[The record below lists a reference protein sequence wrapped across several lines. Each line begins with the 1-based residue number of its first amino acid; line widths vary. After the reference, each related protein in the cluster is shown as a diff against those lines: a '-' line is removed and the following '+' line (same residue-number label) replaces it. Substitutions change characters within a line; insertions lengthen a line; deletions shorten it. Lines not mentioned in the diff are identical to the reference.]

1 MTQDLKTLAL
11 VYHQN
16 KTPGKI
22 GISPTKPLVT
32 QEDLALAYSP
42 GVAEPVKEIH
52 KNVEN
57 IYKYTARGNMV
68 AVISNGTAILGLGN
82 LGAAAS
88 KPVMEG
94 KAVLFKRFAD
104 VDAIDLEVDTTNP
117 DEFISAIK
125 HLGYSFG
132 GINLEDI
139 KAPECFY
146 IEDALRKALDIP
158 VFHDDQHG
166 TAIIVLAG
174 LINAALIA
182 GKELKNLKIVVNG
195 AGAAAIACLDLLTA
209 FEVNKDNVVLC
220 DTLGVVHKGRKNRM
234 NQWKERYATELGL
247 RSLEEAI
254 KGADVFL
261 GLSVKGA
268 LSTDMVKKM
277 APKPIIFALANPDPE
292 ITPDQVRSVR
302 NDAIVATGRSDYPNQ
317 VNNLMG
323 FPYIFRGALDV
334 RAREINTEMKIAA
347 ALTLAK
353 MAREIV
359 PTQVSKAMK
368 GKKMVFGPE
377 YIIPSPFDPRL
388 IIDLPIAV
396 AKAAIETGVAGK
408 KDLDFAKYRRDLASR
423 LNPSANYLNTV
434 LSKIPKNKRI
444 ILADGEDIETIKAA
458 FKIRDRLGCTPVI
471 IGRTKI
477 VQPLLNEVSKDNIS
491 GIELTNAVLSKDTE
505 QYVLFLYE
513 KLQRLGYTK
522 QDCANLV
529 KNDKNIFAACML
541 AFGGADSLIMGNTRD
556 YDKCFSLLS
565 KIVGTSSNIPI
576 FEYYNILD
584 SDNTLM
590 VVDPSPTWSE
600 ASSSEL
606 AQIILKSAKIM
617 RNLGLVPSVAL
628 VSYQNFAD
636 CKYNARTKEVLSILD
651 SMKVDFE
658 YDGNMTPDVA
668 LNPSLMKLYPFCKL
682 SSPANILIMPNS
694 EVAAI
699 SLKMLSQLLGTKTH
713 VMGPILSGFK
723 KNIQLHHFTASEI
736 FDMAV
741 ISLME

>member
-1 MTQDLKTLAL
+1 MNQDFKTRAL
-11 VYHQN
+11 SYHQN

-22 GISPTKPLVT
+22 GITPTKPLVT

-52 KNVEN
+52 KDVNN
-57 IYKYTARGNMV
+57 IYKYTSRGNMV
-68 AVISNGTAILGLGN
+68 AVISNGSAILGLGN

-104 VDAIDLEVDTTNP
+104 VDAIDLEVDTSDP

-146 IEDALRKALDIP
+146 IEDTLRKALDIP

-174 LINAALIA
+174 LINAALIG
-182 GKELKNLKIVVNG
+182 GKDLKNLKVIVNG
-195 AGAAAIACLDLLTA
+195 AGAAAIACLDLLTS
-209 FEVNKDNVVLC
+209 FEVNKENVVLC
-220 DTLGVVHKGRKNRM
+220 DTLGVVHKERKNGM
-234 NQWKERYATELGL
+234 NQWKEKYATNLNV
-247 RSLEEAI
+247 RTLEEAM
-254 KGADVFL
+254 KGADIFL

-268 LSTDMVKKM
+268 LSPEMVKKM
-277 APKPIIFALANPDPE
+277 APNPIIFALANPDPE
-292 ITPDQVRSVR
+292 ITPDQVYRIR

-347 ALTLAK
+347 ALALAK

-359 PTQVSKAMK
+359 PTQVSQAMK
-368 GKKMVFGPE
+368 GRKMAFGFE

-388 IIDLPIAV
+388 IVDVPIAV
-396 AKAAIETGVAGK
+396 AKAAIDSGVARK
-408 KDLDFAKYRRDLASR
+408 KDLDFDQYRRDLASR

-444 ILADGEDIETIKAA
+444 LLADGEDVETVKAA
-458 FKIRDRLGCTPVI
+458 LKIRDRLGCTPVI
-471 IGRTKI
+471 VGREKI
-477 VQPLLNEVSKDNIS
+477 VQPLLHEIGKNNIS
-491 GIELTNAVLSKDTE
+491 GIDLINPVLNPDTE
-505 QYVLFLYE
+505 QYILFLHE

-529 KNDKNIFAACML
+529 KNDKNIFSACML
-541 AFGGADSLIMGNTRD
+541 AFGSADSLIMGNTRD
-556 YDKCFSLLS
+556 YDECFSLLS
-565 KIVGTSSNIPI
+565 KIVGTSSSSPI

-584 SDNTLM
+584 ADNTLM
-590 VVDPSPTWSE
+590 VVDPSPTWAE
-600 ASSSEL
+600 ASASDL
-606 AQIILKSAKIM
+606 AQIVLKSAKIM
-617 RNLGLVPSVAL
+617 RNLGLTPSVGL
-628 VSYQNFAD
+628 ISYQNFAD
-636 CKYNARTKEVLSILD
+636 CKYNARTQKVSDILD

-682 SSPANILIMPNS
+682 SNPANILVMPNS
-694 EVAAI
+694 EIAAI
-699 SLKMLSQLLGTKTH
+699 SLKMISQLMGSKTH

>member
-1 MTQDLKTLAL
+1 MNQDFKTLAL
-11 VYHQN
+11 FYHQN

-52 KNVEN
+52 KDINN

-94 KAVLFKRFAD
+94 KSVLFKRFAD

-125 HLGYSFG
+125 YLGYSFG

-174 LINAALIA
+174 LINASLIA

-195 AGAAAIACLDLLTA
+195 AGAAAIACIDLLTS
-209 FEVNKDNVVLC
+209 FEVNKDNIVLC
-220 DTLGVVHKGRKNRM
+220 DTLGVVHNGRDKGM
-234 NQWKERYATELGL
+234 NQWKEKYATNLSA

-268 LSTDMVKKM
+268 LSPEMVKKM
-277 APKPIIFALANPDPE
+277 APNPIIFALANPDPE
-292 ITPDQVRSVR
+292 ITPDQAHSVR

-396 AKAAIETGVAGK
+396 AKAAIETKVAG
-408 KDLDFAKYRRDLASR
+408 
-423 LNPSANYLNTV
+423 
-434 LSKIPKNKRI
+434 I
-444 ILADGEDIETIKAA
+444 
-458 FKIRDRLGCTPVI
+458 
-471 IGRTKI
+471 
-477 VQPLLNEVSKDNIS
+477 
-491 GIELTNAVLSKDTE
+491 
-505 QYVLFLYE
+505 
-513 KLQRLGYTK
+513 
-522 QDCANLV
+522 
-529 KNDKNIFAACML
+529 
-541 AFGGADSLIMGNTRD
+541 
-556 YDKCFSLLS
+556 
-565 KIVGTSSNIPI
+565 
-576 FEYYNILD
+576 
-584 SDNTLM
+584 
-590 VVDPSPTWSE
+590 
-600 ASSSEL
+600 
-606 AQIILKSAKIM
+606 QI
-617 RNLGLVPSVAL
+617 
-628 VSYQNFAD
+628 
-636 CKYNARTKEVLSILD
+636 
-651 SMKVDFE
+651 
-658 YDGNMTPDVA
+658 
-668 LNPSLMKLYPFCKL
+668 
-682 SSPANILIMPNS
+682 
-694 EVAAI
+694 
-699 SLKMLSQLLGTKTH
+699 
-713 VMGPILSGFK
+713 
-723 KNIQLHHFTASEI
+723 
-736 FDMAV
+736 
-741 ISLME
+741 

>member
-1 MTQDLKTLAL
+1 MNQDFKTRAL
-11 VYHQN
+11 FYHQN

-52 KNVEN
+52 KDVNN

-68 AVISNGTAILGLGN
+68 AVISNGSAILGLGN

-104 VDAIDLEVDTTNP
+104 VDAIDLEVDTSDP

-146 IEDALRKALDIP
+146 IEEKLREALDIP

-174 LINAALIA
+174 LINAALIG

-195 AGAAAIACLDLLTA
+195 AGAAAIACLDLLTS
-209 FEVNKDNVVLC
+209 FEVNKENVILC
-220 DTLGVVHKGRKNRM
+220 DTSGVVHKGRKNGM
-234 NQWKERYATELGL
+234 NQWKEKYATNQNA
-247 RSLEEAI
+247 RTLEEAI
-254 KGADVFL
+254 KGADIFL

-268 LSTDMVKKM
+268 LSPEMVKKM
-277 APKPIIFALANPDPE
+277 APNPIIFALANPDPE
-292 ITPDQVRSVR
+292 ITPDEVHEVRD
-302 NDAIVATGRSDYPNQ
+302 DAIVATGRSDYPNQ

-334 RAREINTEMKIAA
+334 RAKEINTEMKIAA
-347 ALTLAK
+347 ALALAK
-353 MAREIV
+353 MARQIV

-368 GKKMVFGPE
+368 GRKMEFGLE

-388 IIDLPIAV
+388 IIDVPIAV
-396 AKAAIETGVAGK
+396 AKAAVETGVAGIR
-408 KDLDFAKYRRDLASR
+408 DLDFAKYRRDLASR

-434 LSKIPKNKRI
+434 LSKISKNKRI
-444 ILADGEDIETIKAA
+444 ILADGEDIETVKAA
-458 FKIRDRLGCTPVI
+458 LKIRDRLGCIPVI
-471 IGRTKI
+471 VGRTKI
-477 VQPLLNEVSKDNIS
+477 VQPLLHEIGKNNIS
-491 GIELTNAVLSKDTE
+491 GIELTNAVLSPDTE
-505 QYVLFLYE
+505 QYILFLYE

-529 KNDKNIFAACML
+529 KNDKNIFSACML
-541 AFGGADSLIMGNTRD
+541 AFGAADSLIMGNTRD
-556 YDKCFSLLS
+556 YDECFSLLS
-565 KIVGTSSNIPI
+565 KIVGTSSSSPI

-584 SDNTLM
+584 ADNTLM
-590 VVDPSPTWSE
+590 VVDPSPTWAE
-600 ASSSEL
+600 ASAVDL
-606 AQIILKSAKIM
+606 AQIVLKSAKIM
-617 RNLGLVPSVAL
+617 RSLGLAPSVAL
-628 VSYQNFAD
+628 ISYQNFAD
-636 CKYNARTKEVLSILD
+636 CKYNARTQEVLGILD

-658 YDGNMTPDVA
+658 YDGNITPDVA
-668 LNPSLMKLYPFCKL
+668 LSPALMKLYPFCKL
-682 SSPANILIMPNS
+682 SHPANILVMPSS

-699 SLKMLSQLLGTKTH
+699 SLKMISQLLGSKTH